1 MAMPLDGVKVLDLTR
16 VLAGPFC
23 TMMLADM
30 GADVVKVEEPTKGD
44 EQRSTIHYRRTVDHD
59 FFYPYNRNKR
69 SVAVNLKKPEG
80 KEIIYGLAAKAD
92 VAVENFAPGV
102 VKRLG
107 IDYETL
113 SGINPSLVYCSIS
126 GFGQTGPYRD
136 RKAYDGIIQAM
147 SGVMTATG
155 FEDGP
160 PLRFG
165 LMVADVT
172 GAMMA
177 AYAIMNAL
185 YYRERTGRGQYLD
198 VAMMD
203 SLLTM
208 WTTQAAEYFS
218 VGRNTRRMGNELFH
232 RVPSSC
238 YKAGD
243 GRYLQ
248 LVASTQRLWEMLTQ
262 LLGIP
267 EAASDP
273 DMNSQPARLK
283 NREKVNA
290 LVTERLKVK
299 SAAEWVE
306 YLSEGG
312 IPCGLVQT
320 LDEVVA
326 DPQVIHREMVTTLD
340 HPVSG
345 KIRQFGIAPKLSKT
359 PGQIRMSPPLL
370 GQHTAEVLSELLGYD
385 GDRIAAMERDDAI
398 RCNPRVSAV

>member
-1 MAMPLDGVKVLDLTR
+1 
-16 VLAGPFC
+16 
-23 TMMLADM
+23 MMLADM
-30 GADVVKVEEPTKGD
+30 GADVVKVEEPVKGD
-44 EQRSTIHYRRTVDHD
+44 EQRSTIHYRRTVDED

-69 SVAVNLKKPEG
+69 SIAINLKKPEG
-80 KEIIYGLAAKAD
+80 KEIVYGLAAKAD

-107 IDYETL
+107 LDYETL

-136 RKAYDGIIQAM
+136 RKAYDSIIQAM
-147 SGVMTATG
+147 SGVMNATG

-160 PLRFG
+160 PMRFG

-177 AYAIMNAL
+177 AYTIMNAL
-185 YYRERTGRGQYLD
+185 FHRERTGEGQYLD

-203 SLLTM
+203 SLLAM

-232 RVPSSC
+232 RVPSTC

-243 GRYLQ
+243 GRWLQ
-248 LVASTQRLWEMLTQ
+248 IVASTQKLWERLTE
-262 LLGIP
+262 LLGVP

-273 DMNSQPARLK
+273 EMNSQPARLK
-283 NREKVNA
+283 NRERTNG
-290 LVTERLKVK
+290 LVTQCLQAK
-299 SAAEWVE
+299 SADEWAK
-306 YLSEGG
+306 YLGEGG
-312 IPCGLVQT
+312 IPCGLVKT
-320 LDEVVA
+320 LDEVVT
-326 DPQVIHREMVTTLD
+326 DPQVVHREMVQTIE

-345 KIRQFGIAPKLSKT
+345 PIRQFGIAPKLGKT
-359 PGQIRMSPPLL
+359 PGQIRRPPPLL
-370 GQHTAEVLSELLGYD
+370 GQHTEELLGELLGYD
-385 GDRIAAMERDDAI
+385 SNRIAALERDGVI
-398 RCNPRVSAV
+398 RCNSVAGSKAR